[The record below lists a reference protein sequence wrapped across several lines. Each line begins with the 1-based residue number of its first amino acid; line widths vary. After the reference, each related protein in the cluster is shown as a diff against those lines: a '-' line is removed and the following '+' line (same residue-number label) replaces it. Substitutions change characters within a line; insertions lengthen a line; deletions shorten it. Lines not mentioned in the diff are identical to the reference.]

1 MQFHTIIDG
10 RHMQKEISNAAF
22 DKTAQVVVVGLGT
35 AGSIAFIKAAELK
48 LDVIGIEKLSGMGG
62 TGTMGCVWDY
72 FYGSSG
78 GRFEDINRKNFE
90 LTEKAFIH
98 SEPPSDS
105 KDFRCY
111 NGSARCVVLD
121 EEIKKSGGR
130 LMYETTV
137 IGVYT
142 EGRKIKGIKCVSPG
156 GIFTIGAEVFLDCSG
171 DISLCRLAGLE
182 YKTGRDYDG
191 RCMRFSKTLVA
202 IKDGLARGG
211 WTMKGNRENK
221 SDLELSNLILKC
233 NSMTPFLEENYTE
246 DYRFVY
252 EGTIL
257 GLRESPRICA
267 KTELKFSDVLFGKK
281 TQKPVFYTFAPIDN
295 VNRDAAFNSETQQ
308 LWRMVCKMYGVGLSI
323 GVPLETLLPKECDN
337 VIVAG
342 KGTGTDCD
350 LAAGIRMRKDLEKCG
365 EAAATAAYLSVK
377 ENTDISKVD
386 YETLSAMLR
395 ESGCLDEANNIG
407 IAAISGGMHREK
419 LNVPKTLEE
428 IKENL
433 TTEYFGLSVLE
444 VIKNNSEEVREM
456 LRECLASD
464 NSILRERAAFAGG
477 AIGLGEA
484 LPVLIEM
491 TKRRPDFIPKRPAF
505 CSVISGAVYLLR
517 KFDSEEA
524 RQRLREIAEEYA
536 YATEYDE
543 YTSSRETEMAY
554 LLKNLAVIGLEQMK
568 KQERGK

>member
-1 MQFHTIIDG
+1 MQS
-10 RHMQKEISNAAF
+10 EISDVTF
-22 DKTAQVVVVGLGT
+22 DKYAQAVVAGLGT
-35 AGSIAFIKAAELK
+35 AGSIAFIKAAELG
-48 LDVIGIEKLSGMGG
+48 LDTVGIEKLSGMGG
-62 TGTMGCVWDY
+62 ISTMGCVWDY

-78 GRFEDINRKNFE
+78 GRFEDINRKNFALDE
-90 LTEKAFIH
+90 RAFLH

-111 NGSARCVVLD
+111 NGAARSIVL
-121 EEIKKSGGR
+121 EEEAKKSGGR

-142 EGRKIKGIKCVSPG
+142 EGRKIRGIKCASPD
-156 GIFTIGAEVFLDCSG
+156 GIFTVGAEVFLDCTG
-171 DISLCRLAGLE
+171 DISLCRMAGLE

-202 IKDGLARGG
+202 IKDDLARGG

-221 SDLELSNLILKC
+221 SDLELSKLILKC
-233 NSMTPFLEENYTE
+233 SSMTPFLEDNYSE
-246 DYRFVY
+246 DYRLVY

-267 KTELKFSDVLFGKK
+267 KTELKLQDVLFGKK
-281 TQKPVFYTFAPIDN
+281 TEKPLFYTFAPIDN

-308 LWRMVCKMYGVGLSI
+308 LWRMVCKMYSVGLSI
-323 GVPLETLLPKECDN
+323 GVPIEALLPKECDN

-365 EAAATAAYLSVK
+365 EAAATAAYLSVR
-377 ENTDISKVD
+377 ENTELSRVD
-386 YETLSAMLR
+386 YETLAAMLR

-419 LNVPKTLEE
+419 LEVPQTPAE
-428 IKENL
+428 IRANL
-433 TTEYFGLSVLE
+433 TTSYFGLGVLE
-444 VIKNNSEEVREM
+444 VIKNDSEEVRDM
-456 LRECLASD
+456 LRACLASD
-464 NSILRERAAFAGG
+464 DKLLRERAAFAGG
-477 AIGLGEA
+477 AIGLCGA

-491 TKRRPDFIPKRPAF
+491 TKREPDYIPKRPAF

-524 RQRLREIAEEYA
+524 RQRLEEIAQEYA

-568 KQERGK
+568 KQQRGE